1 MPDATSGRELD
12 ELVDGLLE
20 MTKQTHH
27 VIQAVAARHDL
38 TAQQVGLLRLLGE
51 PVSMRAFAEELACD
65 PSNVTGLV
73 DRVERLGLVDRV
85 PDPDDRRIRVLTL
98 TAKGRG
104 LRDEINGEIARDL
117 AAALGLE
124 SGDHGRV
131 LGLISEL
138 RSMSCRV
145 VEKHLDRS

>member
-20 MTKQTHH
+20 MTTRTHH

-38 TAQQVGLLRLLGE
+38 TAQQVGLLRLLDE

-85 PDPDDRRIRVLTL
+85 PDSADRRIRVLTL
-98 TAKGRG
+98 TAKGRA

-124 SGDHGRV
+124 RADHERV
-131 LGLISEL
+131 LGLITEL